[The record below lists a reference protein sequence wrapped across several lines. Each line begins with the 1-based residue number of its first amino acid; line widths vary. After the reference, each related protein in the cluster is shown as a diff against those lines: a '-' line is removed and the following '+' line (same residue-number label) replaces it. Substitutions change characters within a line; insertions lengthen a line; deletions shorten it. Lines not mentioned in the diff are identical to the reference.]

1 MSIQLNSTQL
11 EEFLKITFTDCA
23 DLTMRKM
30 IITEDKSIYA
40 AYIGNLSD
48 RTYITDSILKPLI
61 ASKIPFQVETS
72 FLQMVSSSTLEEVA
86 DQDQAISKILAGNA
100 VIFTDS
106 PNSGC
111 VIYTATTKSSTGR
124 SINEPDS
131 EVVVRG
137 PREGFIESADLNVAL
152 LRKRIKT
159 PDLKVK
165 KICLGQHTK
174 TDISIVYLKNVAD
187 ENVLATLMTKLQ
199 SIKLPGIIDSGYI
212 EHYIEETTHPLFSA
226 VGNSEKPDKIAA
238 KILEGRIAIVCDGS
252 PVVLTVPY
260 LFVESIQSAED
271 YLKTPYYA
279 TFIRFLRLSGMFLSF
294 YLPAIY
300 ITLLEHHKGAIPFEL
315 YLTIAKAR
323 KAMPFSVF
331 TEIITVLLIFELI
344 REVGLRMPKAIGDA
358 VSIVGGIILGDAA
371 IKAGIA
377 SAPVIMVGSLTVI
390 SSFMNPPFMNSTVL
404 IRLFNIVLAKLFGI
418 VGIIFAIL
426 FLLVFLCQKTS
437 YGMPYLSPFAPV
449 KPEGF
454 VDGLLMI
461 PKNALQHESTELKK

>member
-1 MSIQLNSTQL
+1 LSIQLNSTQL

-174 TDISIVYLKNVAD
+174 TDISI
-187 ENVLATLMTKLQ
+187 
-199 SIKLPGIIDSGYI
+199 SIFKKRRRRECACHIDDQ
-212 EHYIEETTHPLFSA
+212 T
-226 VGNSEKPDKIAA
+226 
-238 KILEGRIAIVCDGS
+238 AIH
-252 PVVLTVPY
+252 
-260 LFVESIQSAED
+260 Q
-271 YLKTPYYA
+271 
-279 TFIRFLRLSGMFLSF
+279 
-294 YLPAIY
+294 
-300 ITLLEHHKGAIPFEL
+300 ITRH
-315 YLTIAKAR
+315 
-323 KAMPFSVF
+323 
-331 TEIITVLLIFELI
+331 
-344 REVGLRMPKAIGDA
+344 
-358 VSIVGGIILGDAA
+358 
-371 IKAGIA
+371 
-377 SAPVIMVGSLTVI
+377 
-390 SSFMNPPFMNSTVL
+390 N
-404 IRLFNIVLAKLFGI
+404 
-418 VGIIFAIL
+418 
-426 FLLVFLCQKTS
+426 
-437 YGMPYLSPFAPV
+437 
-449 KPEGF
+449 
-454 VDGLLMI
+454 
-461 PKNALQHESTELKK
+461 